1 MQLCH
6 FKVHIYVTA
15 ATYFGSYLFTPLLL
29 SEQRIMVFFGLEG
42 AKLWCVCLC
51 VQQGLKVRNKIN

>member
-42 AKLWCVCLC
+42 AKLWSVCLC
-51 VQQGLKVRNKIN
+51 VCTYSKA